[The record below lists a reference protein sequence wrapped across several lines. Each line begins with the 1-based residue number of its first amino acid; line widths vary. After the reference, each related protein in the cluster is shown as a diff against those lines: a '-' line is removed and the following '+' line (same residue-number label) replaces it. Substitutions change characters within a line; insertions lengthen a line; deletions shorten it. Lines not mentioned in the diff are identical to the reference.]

1 MNELIKGKRN
11 ITIQRDILLGTIFD
25 DESKKWINLQME
37 YDYATGSHSVD
48 SQKLTD
54 IKIRKKLLS
63 DKTPE
68 NNVVQQEGKKLKAN
82 KEEIKIPTLEEKEK
96 EDKIETK
103 TIALE
108 EESSTIQDTEP
119 KEPPKKDLS

>member
-1 MNELIKGKRN
+1 
-11 ITIQRDILLGTIFD
+11 
-25 DESKKWINLQME
+25 ME